1 MQSPVWRKES
11 QKWPLT
17 EVDTHTMDVLKPLL
31 MQLGKMGFSSEI
43 SVVVLSLKIFSLL
56 WNLVMEERI
65 SLCVCDLFFLERLL
79 FVFLRMTKL
88 AADSRQAHI
97 FGMMA
102 LKANAEVVC
111 LHDAVSYVSI
121 LIG

>member
-43 SVVVLSLKIFSLL
+43 SVVVLSLKIFSLVESC
-56 WNLVMEERI
+56 NGRTHQPV
-65 SLCVCDLFFLERLL
+65 CVCDLFFLERLL